1 MTGKGYAADGIV
13 KHEGIQVRYN
23 SHPSFFKV
31 IECGAVCN
39 NSHIFDHQVTGS
51 PTEAALLTLAM
62 KVCLLFTIIEILNDL
77 KGKLIFYY

>member
-1 MTGKGYAADGIV
+1 VTGKGYAADGIV
-13 KHEGIQVRYN
+13 KHEGTQVRYN

-51 PTEAALLTLAM
+51 PTEAALLTLAL
-62 KVCLLFTIIEILNDL
+62 KVCFLLTIMEIFNNL
-77 KGKLIFYY
+77 KRKLIIHY